1 MANYNSDTKVTSN
14 KIVYLNFLMAL
25 AIVVFHSNNAQRF
38 RMVEGAD
45 YSYFHGLTET
55 IGTLSLGYFFM
66 LSAFLLYKGADS
78 DSVKRKIRSRR
89 GTLLFP
95 FIIWNVIAFFNQI
108 LWHRTLPAFTVK
120 GIVEGFSFFPFDG
133 PLWYMF
139 CLILLLIPFYFFSK
153 IKNKLGGVFLIAITL
168 IARYLSDKYLV
179 LNGDYSYVTWLKR
192 FLFYMPM
199 YSIGA
204 FLGKFY
210 GDKVMNGIPNNRY
223 LSICSLILFISAMIL
238 LKYCDYYTQAVLS
251 ILLPILMWTGVGHNL
266 FAKEPTTF
274 FRLSFWIYAT
284 HLLFGHLTLGLLQRF
299 CANIEFYPIGV
310 FAMKIVNALV
320 FSGLSYLLVCFLKRI
335 LPVKIM
341 KLITGG
347 RI

>member
-1 MANYNSDTKVTSN
+1 MANYSSKTKVTSN
-14 KIVYLNFLMAL
+14 KIVYLNFVMAI
-25 AIVVFHSNNAQRF
+25 AMVIFHSNNAQRF

-45 YSYFHGLTET
+45 YSYFYGLTKT

-66 LSAFLLYKGADS
+66 LSGFLLYKGSDS
-78 DSVKRKIRSRR
+78 HSVKRKIMSRR
-89 GTLLFP
+89 DTLLIP
-95 FIIWNVIAFFNQI
+95 FIIWNVIAIANHL
-108 LWHRTLPAFTVK
+108 LWYRTLPTSTFK
-120 GIVEGFSFFPFDG
+120 DFVEGFSFFPFDG

-139 CLILLLIPFYFFSK
+139 CLILLLIPFYFLSK
-153 IKNKLGGVFLIAITL
+153 ANGKLGGVFLIAITL
-168 IARYLSDKYLV
+168 IARYISDMYLV
-179 LNGDYSYVTWLKR
+179 SNGDYSYVTWLKR

-199 YSIGA
+199 YGIGA

-210 GDKVMNGIPNNRY
+210 GDKVMNGLPNNRF
-223 LSICSLILFISAMIL
+223 LSISSLILFFAAILL
-238 LKYCDYYTQAVLS
+238 LKYCDYYMGAILS
-251 ILLPILMWTGVGHNL
+251 ILLPILMWVGAGHNL
-266 FAKEPTTF
+266 FTKEPTTF
-274 FRLSFWIYAT
+274 FKLSFWIYAT
-284 HLLFGHLTLGLLQRF
+284 HLLFGHITLGLLQRL
-299 CANIEFYPIGV
+299 CANIEFDPIGV